1 MRQKQPHFNE
11 MTATHWM
18 FASAGFITLNSLF
31 SKVLSPHFGVLLF
44 TLLRFLVPAVI
55 AWGVFYQLKLKLPHR
70 KDAPLL
76 MLRSII
82 LILSQLCFI
91 IYLTHSNIMNATL
104 LYLTAVLWT
113 PLLNTFFN
121 KTLLNIKNVI
131 YLIIGFIG
139 VCLLLYTHTSSQNP
153 RIYIIVGVLS
163 GFFNACNQVVN
174 YRISQS
180 ISPQHAMLGT
190 LTICSV
196 LMMLII
202 LAFSF
207 FHPST
212 PVLHINGYDLIFI
225 GLLSASV
232 IMNQLSRS
240 LAYRRTQNPATV
252 LPLVYLSVPL
262 CAVLNHVI
270 FATTTPPLAWIGTIF
285 ILSSCLLTIRH

>member
-1 MRQKQPHFNE
+1 
-11 MTATHWM
+11 M
-18 FASAGFITLNSLF
+18 FASAGFITLNSFF

-55 AWGVFYQLKLKLPHR
+55 AWGAFYQLKLKLPHR

-113 PLLNTFFN
+113 PLLNTLIN
-121 KTLLNIKNVI
+121 KTSLNIKNVI

-139 VCLLLYTHTSSQNP
+139 VSLLLCTHTSNQNP
-153 RIYIIVGVLS
+153 RMYIIVGVLS
-163 GFFNACNQVVN
+163 GFFDACNQVVN

-180 ISPQHAMLGT
+180 ISPQHAILGT
-190 LTICSV
+190 LTICSAFM
-196 LMMLII
+196 LMII
-202 LAFSF
+202 FASLF
-207 FHPST
+207 FQRTQPI
-212 PVLHINGYDLIFI
+212 LHVSGYDLIFI
-225 GLLSASV
+225 GLLSASI

-252 LPLVYLSVPL
+252 LPLAYLSVPL
-262 CAVLNHVI
+262 CAFLNHVI
-270 FATTTPPLAWIGTIF
+270 FATPTPPLAWIGTIF